1 MDCPKLYQMELEQI
15 IYLGG
20 RRGGSGKE
28 CVCGGT
34 KRVQGESLIGSNIPE
49 QRKV

>member
-1 MDCPKLYQMELEQI
+1 MDSPELHQVELEQI
-15 IYLGG
+15 IYFGG
-20 RRGGSGKE
+20 GASRKE
-28 CVCGGT
+28 CECVGT